1 MRWRGPRSR
10 EVLSAVVRADV
21 DLSNEA
27 FPFMAATETVLRDGT
42 PARLFRISFSGELAY
57 EIAVPADRADGL
69 ARALM
74 AAGEPFGIAAYGI
87 EALNVLRIEKGHA
100 AGGELNGQ
108 TTATDLGLGKMV
120 SAKKD
125 CIGAVLAQ
133 RPALL
138 DPERPVL
145 VGFKPVNPGD
155 PVGAGAHLLR
165 PGAENKARNDEG
177 IITSAC
183 FSPTLASTIGLGLLR
198 RGPQRLGE
206 RVRAYDPI
214 RGRDTLVEV
223 CSPVF
228 YDPEGVRLRG

>member
-1 MRWRGPRSR
+1 M
-10 EVLSAVVRADV
+10 
-21 DLSNEA
+21 
-27 FPFMAATETVLRDGT
+27 RDGT

-57 EIAVPADRADGL
+57 ELAVPADHGNGL

-74 AAGEPFGIAAYGI
+74 TAGAPFDIAPYGL

-108 TTATDLGLGKMV
+108 TTAADLGLGKMV
-120 SAKKD
+120 SSKKD
-125 CIGAVLAQ
+125 FIGAALAQ
-133 RPALL
+133 RPALT
-138 DPERPVL
+138 DPDRPVL
-145 VGFKPVNPGD
+145 VGFSPVNPAD
-155 PVGAGAHLLR
+155 PIGAGAHLLR

-177 IITSAC
+177 HITSAC
-183 FSPTLASTIGLGLLR
+183 FSPTLGRTIALGLLR

-223 CSPVF
+223 RAPVF
-228 YDPEGVRLRG
+228 YDPDGARLRG